1 MKILM
6 AQLDPVVGD
15 VAGNEKKLYE
25 ACDEACDHGA
35 DLLVAPELYLVG
47 YPPKDLLERRW
58 FLESVNKAV
67 GRIQRF
73 SSGHPDLGIL
83 FGAPVETGLAEGR
96 GLYNAAILVHRG
108 EIVGRAF
115 KTLLPTYDV
124 FDEAR
129 YFDSSRIAQPILFH
143 GERLGVH
150 ICEDA
155 WTDTSIWAQRRLY
168 DRDPVAELVNRG
180 ATVLINLSAS
190 PFSVG
195 KEHLRYEIISGHA
208 RDYGLPFLY
217 VNQVGGNDDLVF
229 DGRSMALD
237 SEGRTLAAM
246 PSFEEETALVE
257 TETAGVGSYY
267 CEEEIATVHDAL
279 VLGLRDY
286 MSKCG
291 FCQAVIGLSG
301 GIDSAVT
308 CALAATALGP
318 DNVMGVSMPSRY
330 SSTGSVE
337 DSRQLAGN
345 LGICFEVI
353 PIAELLASY
362 LSTMERLFAGT
373 EPNVAEENIQAR
385 IRGNILMALSNKF
398 GSLVLSTGN
407 KSELAVGYC
416 TLYGDMSGGLAV
428 ISDVPKMMVYELAHY
443 MNRSGSVIPEASIT
457 KPPSAELK
465 PDQVDQDT
473 LPPYPVLDA
482 ILHAYVEEALSIR
495 EIVAQ
500 GFAEETV
507 RWVVRTVDRNEYK
520 RKQAAPG
527 LRVTSKAFGVGRRMP
542 IAARINHS

>member
-1 MKILM
+1 MKIM
-6 AQLDPVVGD
+6 AAQLDPIVGD
-15 VAGNEKKLYE
+15 VEGNEAKLYAVCE
-25 ACDEACDHGA
+25 QAMAQSA
-35 DLLVAPELYLVG
+35 DLVVVPELYLVG

-58 FLESVNKAV
+58 FMASVAAAIE
-67 GRIQRF
+67 RIQTF
-73 SSGHPDLGIL
+73 SSRFPEMGIL
-83 FGAPVETGLAEGR
+83 LGAPVATDCAVGR
-96 GLYNAAILVHRG
+96 GLYNAALLIHDGAIRG
-108 EIVGRAF
+108 EAH

-129 YFDSSRIAQPILFH
+129 YFDTSPVAEPIPFK

-155 WTDTSIWAQRRLY
+155 WTDTSLWAQRRLY
-168 DRDPVAELVNRG
+168 DFDPVRMLIDKG

-195 KEHLRYEIISGHA
+195 KEGLRHEIIRAHSE
-208 RDYGLPFLY
+208 RSGLPFLY

-229 DGRSMALD
+229 DGRSVALD
-237 SEGRTLAAM
+237 SQGRTLATL
-246 PSFEEETALVE
+246 PSFEEATALIDTEVE
-257 TETAGVGSYY
+257 GSDGYV
-267 CEEEIATVHDAL
+267 CEEEIATVYRAL

-286 MSKCG
+286 MGKCG
-291 FCQAVIGLSG
+291 FGRAVIGLSG

-308 CALAATALGP
+308 CALAAAALGP
-318 DNVMGVSMPSRY
+318 ENVMGVSMPSRY

-337 DSRQLAGN
+337 DSRRLARN
-345 LGICFEVI
+345 LGTRFEVV
-353 PIAELLASY
+353 PIADVFGAYLA
-362 LSTMERLFAGT
+362 TMEPLFAGT

-443 MNRSGSVIPEASIT
+443 MNRTGEVIPEASIT

-482 ILHAYVEEALSIR
+482 ILHAYVEEACSIT

-500 GFAEETV
+500 GFEETTV

-542 IAARINHS
+542 IAARIHH

>member
-1 MKILM
+1 M

-15 VAGNEKKLYE
+15 IVGNEQKLYKVCQE
-25 ACDEACDHGA
+25 AIGLGA
-35 DLLVAPELYLVG
+35 QLVVAPELYLVG

-58 FLESVNKAV
+58 FMADVDEAV

-73 SSGHPDLGIL
+73 SADHPEIGIL
-83 FGAPVETGLAEGR
+83 FGAPVETGLTNGR
-96 GLYNAAILVHRG
+96 GLYNAAILVERG
-108 EIVGRAF
+108 EVAGQAY

-129 YFDSSRIAQPILFH
+129 YFDSSPVAQPIPFR

-155 WTDTSIWAQRRLY
+155 WTDTSIWAQRKLY
-168 DRDPVAELVNRG
+168 DRDPVTELVENG
-180 ATVLINLSAS
+180 ASVLLNLSAS

-195 KEHLRYEIISGHA
+195 KEHRRYDMIRGHS
-208 RDYGLPFLY
+208 REYSLPFLY
-217 VNQVGGNDDLVF
+217 VNQIGGNDDLVF

-237 SEGRTLAAM
+237 GRGRTLVAM
-246 PSFEEETALVE
+246 PSFEQATALVDTKE
-257 TETAGVGSYY
+257 NGVDDYA
-267 CEEEIATVHDAL
+267 CEEEIATVYDAL

-286 MSKCG
+286 MYKCG
-291 FCQAVIGLSG
+291 FGQAVIGLSG

-308 CALAATALGP
+308 CALAAAALGSE
-318 DNVMGVSMPSRY
+318 NVMGVSMPSRY

-337 DSRQLAGN
+337 DSRQLAKN
-345 LGICFEVI
+345 LGIRFEVV
-353 PIAELLASY
+353 PIAEVFQAY
-362 LSTMERLFAGT
+362 LSTMEPLFIGT
-373 EPNVAEENIQAR
+373 ESNVAEENIQAR

-443 MNRSGSVIPEASIT
+443 VNRSGAVIPEASIS

-482 ILHAYVEEALSIR
+482 ILHAYVEEALSIG

-500 GFAEETV
+500 GCAEETV
-507 RWVVRTVDRNEYK
+507 RWVVRIVDRNEYK